1 MIDVIHKYQEELRI
15 FSAHLKWMAYRTFR
29 QFLNGPSA
37 MNVELNL
44 VDNIKREAAK
54 ILSLARKTLHNKLD
68 KYDNEAYVWEC
79 FDSWIKRVQCLD
91 DCDQIASEVD
101 PKKLT

>member
-1 MIDVIHKYQEELRI
+1 
-15 FSAHLKWMAYRTFR
+15 MAYRTFR

-68 KYDNEAYVWEC
+68 KYDNEVYV
-79 FDSWIKRVQCLD
+79 
-91 DCDQIASEVD
+91 
-101 PKKLT
+101 